1 MDYYAVLGVAKNA
14 TPDDIKK
21 AYRKLASQHHPDK
34 GGDTSKFQQ
43 IQEAYSVLSDDQ
55 KRMMYDSPPRQ
66 QQQGFG
72 GFSTNQNFSFNNF
85 NDIFGQI
92 FNNQRGFGYTKQL
105 LRTSIMVSLQEAYHG
120 TNKMLELNTQDG
132 KKVIDI
138 KVPPGVNNGDQMRY
152 ENIIDQAILIV
163 EFVIS
168 PDLRFE
174 RRNQDLYCNV
184 SINVLDLIVGTQ
196 IEFVTIAGKTLQ
208 VTIKP
213 KTQPYMHIKISGYG
227 MPIINSNN
235 YGDQYLLL
243 KPFVPDNID
252 QEIVDSILR
261 SKAT

>member
-14 TPDDIKK
+14 TSDDIKK

-55 KRMMYDSPPRQ
+55 KRKMYDNPPN

-72 GFSTNQNFSFNNF
+72 GFSTNNQNFSFNNF

-92 FNNQRGFGYTKQL
+92 FNNRGFGYAKQVV
-105 LRTSIMVSLQEAYHG
+105 RTSIMLSLQDAYYG
-120 TNKMLELNTQDG
+120 ASKILELNTQDG

-152 ENIIDQAILIV
+152 ENIIDQATLIV

-184 SINVLDLIVGTQ
+184 SISVLDLITGSQ
-196 IEFVTIAGKTLQ
+196 IEFVTISGKTLQ
-208 VTIKP
+208 VNIKP
-213 KTQPYMHIKISGYG
+213 KTQPYMYIKIQGHG

-243 KPFVPDNID
+243 KPFIPDNID
-252 QEIVDSILR
+252 QEIIDTILR
-261 SKAT
+261 TKAT